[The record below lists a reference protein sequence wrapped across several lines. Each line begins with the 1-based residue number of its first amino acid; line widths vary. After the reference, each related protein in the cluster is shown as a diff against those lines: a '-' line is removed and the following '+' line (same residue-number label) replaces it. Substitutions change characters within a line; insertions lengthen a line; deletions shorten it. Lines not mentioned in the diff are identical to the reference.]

1 MNIGCK
7 TCVVER
13 GFICTG
19 DIGQESVCITNCGD
33 GYKTSAEE
41 CDNRNQ
47 AGCVDC
53 KIDPNYTCK
62 QISGLSICSRK
73 WS

>member
-1 MNIGCK
+1 MS
-7 TCVVER
+7 
-13 GFICTG
+13 
-19 DIGQESVCITNCGD
+19 SVCTTNCGD
-33 GYKTSAEE
+33 GYKTSVEE

-47 AGCVDC
+47 AGCVNC

-62 QISGLSICSRK
+62 QIGTLSVCSRK